1 MSDLR
6 CCKRIWRGFHSHQC
20 TRTGTLEYGGKWWCK
35 QHHPPT
41 KDARYEERENQRLEQ
56 FHAKQQAEREALI
69 ADGWRRC
76 AVGQRTTQHCG
87 LAEEAR
93 AQERAR
99 IRALV
104 QGLLTETIARYYMD
118 EIPES
123 QYDEGVT
130 VGLSKVL
137 ALIDKEG
144 TSHE

>member
-1 MSDLR
+1 M
-6 CCKRIWRGFHSHQC
+6 
-20 TRTGTLEYGGKWWCK
+20 
-35 QHHPPT
+35 
-41 KDARYEERENQRLEQ
+41 
-56 FHAKQQAEREALI
+56 QAYKAI
-69 ADGWRRC
+69 S
-76 AVGQRTTQHCG
+76 AVV
-87 LAEEAR
+87 EEAR